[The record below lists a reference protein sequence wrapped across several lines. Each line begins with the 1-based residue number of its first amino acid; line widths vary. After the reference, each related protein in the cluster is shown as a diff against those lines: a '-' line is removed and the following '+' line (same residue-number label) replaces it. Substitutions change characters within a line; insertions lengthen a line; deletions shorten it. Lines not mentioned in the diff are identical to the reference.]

1 MSEPLPAVRRVL
13 AAMADFPVDKRPVF
27 ALTPDAARQ
36 RTRTVWAG
44 HWNADPPWIE
54 AVRDHVV
61 DTPAGPV
68 PVRLYDPASDLT
80 RPILFFHGGGF
91 VVGDL
96 DTHDGIARRLA
107 LYSGRPVVAVAYR
120 RAPEHPYP
128 APLEDCVAVA
138 ERIFGGTAGLG
149 IDGRGIDGRGFA
161 LAGDS
166 AGANLALGAALRLR
180 DAGIRARAAFL
191 AFGNYDP
198 AQSGPSHAR
207 YASGYGL
214 SADDVGWFW
223 RQYLGARMRDA
234 PRDAAPLGA
243 DLRGLPPLFV
253 AAAECDPL
261 RDDSVRLAE
270 RLAEAG
276 APHRFRLWQGTIHG
290 CIGMARAL
298 NAADAQL
305 ADAGAW
311 LSRAM
316 EP

>member
-13 AAMADFPVDKRPVF
+13 ATLADLPGDKRPVS
-27 ALTPDAARQ
+27 ALTLDAARQ
-36 RTRTVWAG
+36 RTRRIWAG
-44 HWNADPPWIE
+44 YWNADPPWIKH
-54 AVRDHVV
+54 VGDHAV
-61 DTPAGPV
+61 DTPAGPI

-107 LYSGRPVVAVAYR
+107 LYSGRPVVAVDYR
-120 RAPEHPYP
+120 RAPEHPCP
-128 APLEDCVAVA
+128 APLDDCTAVA
-138 ERIFGGTAGLG
+138 QRVFAGTAGLG
-149 IDGRGIDGRGFA
+149 LDGAGFA

-180 DAGIRARAAFL
+180 DMGIRARAGFL

-214 SADDVGWFW
+214 TADDVGWFW
-223 RQYLGARMRDA
+223 RQYLGAGMARPPA
-234 PRDAAPLGA
+234 EAAPLGA

-261 RDDSVRLAE
+261 RDDSVRLAGL
-270 RLAEAG
+270 LAAAEV
-276 APHRFRLWQGTIHG
+276 PHRFRLWNGMIHG

-305 ADAGAW
+305 AEAAAW
-311 LSRAM
+311 LAQAL
-316 EP
+316 EA